1 MRFSERL
8 ERAQE
13 AWGAWVDVQPRAE
26 KLRLDMTVRT
36 AFHAGFMMGATA
48 RANDRG
54 RRRPWWR
61 GTR

>member
-13 AWGAWVDVQPRAE
+13 AWGAWVDVQPQAE
-26 KLRLDMTVRT
+26 ELRLDMTART

-48 RANDRG
+48 RTNDRG
-54 RRRPWWR
+54 RRRRFWER
-61 GTR
+61 TR